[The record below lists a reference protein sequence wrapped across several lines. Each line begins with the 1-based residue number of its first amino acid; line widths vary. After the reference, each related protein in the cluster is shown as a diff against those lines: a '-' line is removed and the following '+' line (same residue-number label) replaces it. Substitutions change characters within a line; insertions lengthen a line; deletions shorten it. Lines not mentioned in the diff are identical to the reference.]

1 MSVTKLKNINEPLNN
16 KENGL
21 LVENPVYKPFRY
33 PWCYDA
39 WLTQQ
44 RIHWL
49 PEEVPLGDD
58 VRDWQKNLTVEE
70 KNLLTHIF
78 RFFTQADV
86 EVNNCYLRH
95 YTTVFKPT
103 EVLMMMTSFASMET
117 VHIAAYSHLLD
128 TIGMPETEYS
138 AFLKYKEMKDKYDYM
153 QGFNVN
159 SRRDIAKTVAV
170 FSAFTEGL
178 QLFASF
184 AILLNFP
191 RQNKMKGMGQI
202 VTWSV
207 RDETLHCNSM
217 IRLFNEFIKEN
228 PEIWDEKLKKEIYEA
243 CKTIVSHED
252 AFIDLAFQ
260 MGPLKGLTAEQV
272 KQYIRWIGNRRLQ
285 QLNLEPIYDVKSNP
299 LTWLDTMLNAVE
311 HMNFF
316 EGRATEYS
324 KASTKGTWA
333 DAFSQ

>member
-1 MSVTKLKNINEPLNN
+1 
-16 KENGL
+16 
-21 LVENPVYKPFRY
+21 
-33 PWCYDA
+33 
-39 WLTQQ
+39 
-44 RIHWL
+44 
-49 PEEVPLGDD
+49 
-58 VRDWQKNLTVEE
+58 
-70 KNLLTHIF
+70 
-78 RFFTQADV
+78 
-86 EVNNCYLRH
+86 
-95 YTTVFKPT
+95 
-103 EVLMMMTSFASMET
+103 
-117 VHIAAYSHLLD
+117 
-128 TIGMPETEYS
+128 MPETEYS

-153 QGFNVN
+153 QGFNVE
-159 SRRDIAKTVAV
+159 SKRDIAKTVAV

-243 CKTIVSHED
+243 CRTIVSHED

-260 MGPLKGLTAEQV
+260 MGPLKGLTAEEI

-285 QLNLEPIYDVKSNP
+285 QLGLESIYDVKTNP

-333 DAFSQ
+333 EAFS

>member
-1 MSVTKLKNINEPLNN
+1 MSVAEKIKPGIIQPS
-16 KENGL
+16 KMGL

-103 EVLMMMTSFASMET
+103 EVLMMMTAFAAMET

-138 AFLKYKEMKDKYDYM
+138 AFMKYKEMKDKYDYM
-153 QGFNVN
+153 QGFDVKSKHN
-159 SRRDIAKTVAV
+159 IAMTMAV

-191 RQNKMKGMGQI
+191 RFNKMKGMGQI

-217 IRLFNEFIKEN
+217 IRLFKDFIKEE
-228 PEIWDEKLKKEIYEA
+228 PQIWNDKLKNEIYDA
-243 CKTIVSHED
+243 CKTIVHHED

-260 MGPLKGLTAEQV
+260 MGPLKGLSAEEV
-272 KQYIRWIGNRRLQ
+272 KQYIRFIGNRRIE
-285 QLNLEPIYDVKSNP
+285 QLGLNPIYDVKKNP
-299 LTWLDTMLNAVE
+299 LTWLDTMLNGVE

-324 KASTKGTWA
+324 KASTKGSWGEVFA
-333 DAFSQ
+333 